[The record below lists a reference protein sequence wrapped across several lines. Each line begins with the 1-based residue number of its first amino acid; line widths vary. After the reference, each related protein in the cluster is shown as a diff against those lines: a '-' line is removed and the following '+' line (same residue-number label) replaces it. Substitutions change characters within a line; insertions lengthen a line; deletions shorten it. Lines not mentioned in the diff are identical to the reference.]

1 MKKHILQL
9 TAITFLS
16 LMGLANAS
24 NDKTQYQQAIQQL
37 SNQKVDIISVKD
49 SAVKG
54 FKEIVV
60 KGGLTQDIVYMS
72 ENGEF
77 MFQGNLM
84 NLKSQQNLT
93 EMSHDNIRHDLLT
106 KFQKNHKSINFF
118 PKEMTDHITVF
129 TDIDCGFCR
138 KLHHEMKQYN
148 DLGIGVSYFFFPR
161 SGLNTASHQKAVN
174 VWCAEDQQAAMDSAK
189 NGDELEPLMCANS
202 TEEQFNLGI
211 GLGIHKVGTPAVIFD
226 DGSIM
231 PGYSPAAQMK
241 QKIQL
246 AKNLN

>member
-1 MKKHILQL
+1 MKKY
-9 TAITFLS
+9 S
-16 LMGLANAS
+16 LYLIVSCFIGFMGIANAS
-24 NDKTQYQQAIQQL
+24 NDKDQYQQAIQQL

-60 KGGLTQDIVYMS
+60 KGGLTQEIVYLS
-72 ENGEF
+72 EDGQF
-77 MFQGNLM
+77 LFQGNLM

-93 EMSHDNIRHDLLT
+93 EMSQDSIRHDLLT
-106 KFQKNHKSINFF
+106 KFNKTHKSIDYF
-118 PKEMTDHITVF
+118 PKEMTEHITVF

-138 KLHHEMKQYN
+138 KLHHEMNQYN

-161 SGLNTASHQKAVN
+161 SGIKTASHQKAVN
-174 VWCAEDQQAAMDSAK
+174 VWCAEDQQAAMNSAK

-202 TEEQFNLGI
+202 VEEQFNLGL
-211 GLGIHKVGTPAVIFD
+211 GLGVHKVGTPAVIFD
-226 DGSIM
+226 DGSMM
-231 PGYSPAAQMK
+231 PGYLPAEQMK

-246 AKNLN
+246 AKN